1 MKLGIIRV
9 QARSVGK
16 RRPRCITE
24 NQSGGEY
31 KVANELNEQL
41 NAAPEPEMREAA
53 PVMPKEAEPA
63 AAIEVVDKPS
73 APTANDAN
81 DTPSPVIRLV
91 DNKNFKSFSYG
102 DDDGKFTPQTKH
114 DQSAEAINA
123 IRNDISLIAVGSS
136 QIRANQNLVS
146 RQAGNDIAHTSVRG
160 QQELNRQ
167 LAEQRRIE
175 AWNNTRTVIGG
186 VSMTQAQ
193 ALSALQKINEDPNA
207 FIKRALE
214 EGRIK
219 KGEEE
224 EYKRTAKRMQELM
237 EKDKEDKLSPAEQQE
252 KKDLE
257 QSRMG
262 EIVKSDIGRNV
273 EQENA
278 YNQST
283 IIKNAERSGKSYAES
298 GISEISAKS
307 DFAAAA
313 QQRQVTNETALAPN
327 LVKMA
332 PENTEQVR
340 KNNASV
346 PGLG

>member
-1 MKLGIIRV
+1 LHNG
-9 QARSVGK
+9 
-16 RRPRCITE
+16 

-41 NAAPEPEMREAA
+41 NAAPEPEMRAAA
-53 PVMPKEAEPA
+53 PVMPQEAEPA
-63 AAIEVVDKPS
+63 AAIEAIDT
-73 APTANDAN
+73 APAQTANDAN

-102 DDDGKFTPQTKH
+102 DDDSQPGLQNKGEKHLDQTT
-114 DQSAEAINA
+114 EAINA
-123 IRNDISLIAVGSS
+123 IRKDISLIAVGST
-136 QIRANQNLVS
+136 QVRANQNLVN
-146 RQAGNDIAHTSVRG
+146 RQAGNDDAHTSVRG

-167 LAEQRRIE
+167 LTEQRRIE

-193 ALSALQKINEDPNA
+193 ALSALQKINEDPDA
-207 FIKRALE
+207 FVKRALE

-237 EKDKEDKLSPAEQQE
+237 EKDKEGKLSEPEKQE
-252 KKDLE
+252 KMDFE
-257 QSRMG
+257 ASRMG
-262 EIVKSDIGRNV
+262 KIVGSDIGKTV
-273 EQENA
+273 EKDNA
-278 YNQST
+278 YNQSAT
-283 IIKNAERSGKSYAES
+283 IKGAERDGRSYAQS
-298 GISEISAKS
+298 GISEISVKS
-307 DFAAAA
+307 EFSAAA
-313 QQRQVTNETALAPN
+313 QQRNFTIEA
-327 LVKMA
+327 A
-332 PENTEQVR
+332 PESVVAKITVENAEQVR